1 MKEEWLS
8 PGAVVP
14 VDAETTAA
22 LVAEIKR
29 MVDVMGGM
37 ALRVMEACAEREA
50 TLERNN
56 LTWVANCQHLV
67 AAEREECAKL
77 AEAWGAWIG
86 DGQLV
91 ANAIRTRV
99 DKK

>member
-1 MKEEWLS
+1 MNRDDIIRMAREAGAYPAANTDRALLLLS
-8 PGAVVP
+8 ESHLEAF
-14 VDAETTAA
+14 AA
-22 LVAEIKR
+22 LVA
-29 MVDVMGGM
+29 
-37 ALRVMEACAEREA
+37 AHEREA

-77 AEAWGAWIG
+77 AEAWGSWIG

>member
-1 MKEEWLS
+1 MNRDDIIRMAREAGAYPAANTDRALLLLS
-8 PGAVVP
+8 ESHLEAF
-14 VDAETTAA
+14 AA
-22 LVAEIKR
+22 LVA
-29 MVDVMGGM
+29 
-37 ALRVMEACAEREA
+37 AHEREA

>member
-29 MVDVMGGM
+29 M
-37 ALRVMEACAEREA
+37 VMEACAEREA

-77 AEAWGAWIG
+77 AEAWGSWIG